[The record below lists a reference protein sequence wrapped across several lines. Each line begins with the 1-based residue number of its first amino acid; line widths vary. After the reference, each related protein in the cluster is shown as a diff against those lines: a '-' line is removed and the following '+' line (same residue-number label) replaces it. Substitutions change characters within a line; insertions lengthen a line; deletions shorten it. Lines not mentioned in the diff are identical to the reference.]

1 MQSEIKEEIEVSPS
15 TIENIDFA
23 LYTWVDDQELFCTTN
38 SGYKKT
44 KVKWVMGE
52 RSHQS
57 KSDSEMRDSS
67 GALILPMIT
76 VERTRMTKELNKK
89 GTVYGNVPPALVSSK
104 LGDTITIARKINQR
118 KTANFTNAQTKKRF
132 GQINFKTSKDKS
144 KVVYETITI
153 QIPVYVETTY
163 KVTIGSNWIKI
174 YHEDHSYEAFVQG
187 DFAQDNSAAKLDNNE
202 RNFKTEIEIK
212 VLGYLIG
219 DGPNDEKPKI
229 VKRENAVDVK
239 LPRERIILGDIPE
252 TKNSKYRE

>member
-1 MQSEIKEEIEVSPS
+1 MIDGIFALQTSKETVPDF

-89 GTVYGNVPPALVSSK
+89 GGLRGCLFCLTHL
-104 LGDTITIARKINQR
+104 
-118 KTANFTNAQTKKRF
+118 
-132 GQINFKTSKDKS
+132 
-144 KVVYETITI
+144 
-153 QIPVYVETTY
+153 
-163 KVTIGSNWIKI
+163 
-174 YHEDHSYEAFVQG
+174 
-187 DFAQDNSAAKLDNNE
+187 
-202 RNFKTEIEIK
+202 
-212 VLGYLIG
+212 
-219 DGPNDEKPKI
+219 
-229 VKRENAVDVK
+229 
-239 LPRERIILGDIPE
+239 
-252 TKNSKYRE
+252 